1 MPISSPI
8 RVMVVDDDPM
18 VRRLLVQIIN
28 LSPERDSEV
37 VAQAGTA
44 REALETLTAVKID
57 VVLMDVAMPG
67 GMDGIEATRQL
78 RTFPHPPHVIVV
90 TTLDADDEAVRA
102 AEAGASGFILK
113 SEDLQ
118 VLLQAIRNVAAGD
131 GALSPRAAKQV
142 YEYLA
147 ATRTVSARRRAQE
160 KIARLTARELE
171 VARQVSRGLS
181 NRDIG
186 EKLHLSESTV
196 KTHLSAIVAKMGV
209 EGRIGVAVD
218 MTRAGL
224 LDDEPV

>member
-1 MPISSPI
+1 M
-8 RVMVVDDDPM
+8 
-18 VRRLLVQIIN
+18 
-28 LSPERDSEV
+28 
-37 VAQAGTA
+37 
-44 REALETLTAVKID
+44 
-57 VVLMDVAMPG
+57 
-67 GMDGIEATRQL
+67 
-78 RTFPHPPHVIVV
+78 

-102 AEAGASGFILK
+102 AEVGASGFILK
-113 SEDLQ
+113 SEDPQ

-147 ATRTVSARRRAQE
+147 ATRTVSVRRRAQE

-171 VARQVSRGLS
+171 VARQVSLGLS

-209 EGRIGVAVD
+209 EGRI
-218 MTRAGL
+218 
-224 LDDEPV
+224 

>member
-1 MPISSPI
+1 M
-8 RVMVVDDDPM
+8 
-18 VRRLLVQIIN
+18 
-28 LSPERDSEV
+28 
-37 VAQAGTA
+37 
-44 REALETLTAVKID
+44 
-57 VVLMDVAMPG
+57 
-67 GMDGIEATRQL
+67 
-78 RTFPHPPHVIVV
+78 
-90 TTLDADDEAVRA
+90 
-102 AEAGASGFILK
+102 
-113 SEDLQ
+113 
-118 VLLQAIRNVAAGD
+118 
-131 GALSPRAAKQV
+131 
-142 YEYLA
+142 
-147 ATRTVSARRRAQE
+147 SARRRAQE